1 MHWTWVQSLV
11 RELRTKIP
19 HASGQ
24 LSPHATMKTQHSKQK
39 TTSSHSPAALPSLCT
54 CCYRSVPTYLHG
66 FPSDSVVKNLPAM
79 QERQVWFLGLQDP
92 LEEEMTTHSSILAWE
107 IPWTEEPDG
116 LQSIGLR
123 RVGYDWSDLA
133 STQVSQ
139 DTFAHLTL
147 KGRSCWSRWA
157 LNPTWLSL

>member
-1 MHWTWVQSLV
+1 MAKARSQAFVRSYVQNKLSWDFPGGPMVKNPPSNALDMGSIPG
-11 RELRTKIP
+11 TKIP

-79 QERQVWFLGLQDP
+79 QERQV
-92 LEEEMTTHSSILAWE
+92 
-107 IPWTEEPDG
+107 
-116 LQSIGLR
+116 
-123 RVGYDWSDLA
+123 
-133 STQVSQ
+133 
-139 DTFAHLTL
+139 
-147 KGRSCWSRWA
+147 
-157 LNPTWLSL
+157 